1 MTRQFNDEKVM
12 GNLYSFMGESRK
24 EYLPHGVTENEIL
37 ERLDPLELEKMQK
50 DIACS
55 MIRRKS
61 FNDARVL
68 KKSQVIIDATELDEG
83 YQKKNDYYLSQCYNR
98 GKVDELVKSEVSVIS
113 TSDFLSGNC
122 SVRWAEL
129 TH

>member
-1 MTRQFNDEKVM
+1 M

-24 EYLPHGVTENEIL
+24 EYLPHGVTENEFL
-37 ERLDPLELEKMQK
+37 ERLEPLELEKMQK
-50 DIACS
+50 DIAYS

-98 GKVDELVKSEVSVIS
+98 GKADELVKS
-113 TSDFLSGNC
+113 G
-122 SVRWAEL
+122 AERKKK
-129 TH
+129 

>member
-1 MTRQFNDEKVM
+1 MTWQFNDEKVM

-24 EYLPHGVTENEIL
+24 EYLPHGVTGNEFL

-50 DIACS
+50 DIAYS

-83 YQKKNDYYLSQCYNR
+83 YQKKNDYYLSQCCNR
-98 GKVDELVKSEVSVIS
+98 GKVDELVKAEVSVIS

>member
-1 MTRQFNDEKVM
+1 MTWQFNDEKVM

-24 EYLPHGVTENEIL
+24 EYLPHGVTENEFL

-50 DIACS
+50 DIAYS

-68 KKSQVIIDATELDEG
+68 KKS
-83 YQKKNDYYLSQCYNR
+83 
-98 GKVDELVKSEVSVIS
+98 
-113 TSDFLSGNC
+113 
-122 SVRWAEL
+122 
-129 TH
+129 